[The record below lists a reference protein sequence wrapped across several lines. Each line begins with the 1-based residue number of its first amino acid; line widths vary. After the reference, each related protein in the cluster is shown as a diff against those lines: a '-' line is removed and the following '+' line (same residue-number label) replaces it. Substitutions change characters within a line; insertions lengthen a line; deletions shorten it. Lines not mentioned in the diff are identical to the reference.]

1 MGAGCTKD
9 HFIQDAAEA
18 YVVYLLQAHA
28 VENEVAITDDVSDK
42 YNTFIQYCEDRD
54 VLDEFNKSIYKENI
68 DAVVDKFFSDLI
80 AKYPGRKFD
89 FVDVEREFRDK
100 KLKGDFVVQFEDDS
114 FVSFSLKNYKKGFN
128 RIQLCS
134 EIGRAHV

>member
-42 YNTFIQYCEDRD
+42 YNTF
-54 VLDEFNKSIYKENI
+54 K
-68 DAVVDKFFSDLI
+68 
-80 AKYPGRKFD
+80 
-89 FVDVEREFRDK
+89 
-100 KLKGDFVVQFEDDS
+100 
-114 FVSFSLKNYKKGFN
+114 
-128 RIQLCS
+128 
-134 EIGRAHV
+134 IGRAHV